1 MAVPEE
7 FDQSFLEKHKT
18 FISSVIKEGQ
28 AEYGKQILALSA
40 SVLALSVAFIKNII
54 GDHNPREIIIIYI
67 AWVAFVIAIAA
78 VLCSIQASIN
88 AHKQYLKELE
98 RIIAGGPPDARV
110 SWQEKAVP
118 KLNIGSTICFGIG
131 LVFLV
136 VFASLNLRRGADMSN
151 KWIGAND
158 SIEVQRVVVTGE
170 LRECVEVQR
179 APTPTP
185 AVPSVPAPTSNPQ
198 GNLKK

>member
-1 MAVPEE
+1 MTLPE
-7 FDQSFLEKHKT
+7 FDKSSLEKHKT

-54 GDHNPREIIIIYI
+54 GEHSPRGIAIIYI
-67 AWVAFVIAIAA
+67 AWGAFVIAIGT

-88 AHKQYLKELE
+88 AHKKYLKELE
-98 RIIAGGPPDARV
+98 RMIAGGQSDAKV

-118 KLNIGSTICFGIG
+118 HLNKGSSIGFGIG

-136 VFASLNLRRGADMSN
+136 IFASLNLRKGADMSN
-151 KWIGAND
+151 KWTGAND
-158 SIEVQRVVVTGE
+158 SVEVQRLAVTGE
-170 LRECVEVQR
+170 VRECVEVQR
-179 APTPTP
+179 APTPPP
-185 AVPSVPAPTSNPQ
+185 AAPSAPAPTSNPQ
-198 GNLKK
+198 GDLKK